1 MTRWKHFPLG
11 LRTIKT
17 GIAVTLAV
25 LLVRLFVTDS
35 LSVFYAAFGALIAME
50 RTFSGSLKQA
60 LSQLIGVVA
69 GTILGSVSL
78 LLFPQATPAWA
89 VGAGVVLLLLLCNVL
104 KLNFVASF
112 SCIIFLS
119 ACLTPTD
126 HVLRDSLFR
135 LRDTAVGIAVAL
147 VINAALVPY
156 NNTSRIRA
164 LLTQL
169 RVQIPQQVERIVIHE
184 HFPDLQPTVELLR
197 RLDRELKLYHNQRF
211 FHRRNDEEAAL
222 RGCRQLAGR
231 MVEELE
237 AICGMDSLGDLS
249 TENAETMRTLGLEI
263 PEAGIAG
270 RKCTRHDTI
279 VMNYHLDKLLAA
291 CGYLTEL
298 MGPDA
303 AE

>member
-11 LRTIKT
+11 LRTLKT

-25 LLVRLFVTDS
+25 LLVRLFVTDE

-69 GTILGSVSL
+69 GTILGLVML

-89 VGAGVVLLLLLCNVL
+89 AGIGVVLLLLLCNVL

-119 ACLTPTD
+119 ASLTPSD
-126 HVLRDSLFR
+126 NILRDSLFR
-135 LRDTAVGIAVAL
+135 LRDTAAGIAVAL
-147 VINAALVPY
+147 VVNAVIVPY
-156 NNTSRIRA
+156 NNKVRIRL

-169 RVQIPQQVERIVIHE
+169 RAQIPQQVESIVISE
-184 HFPDLQPTVELLR
+184 RFPDLRPNVELLR
-197 RLDRELKLYHNQRF
+197 RIDRELQFYHNQRF
-211 FHRRNDEEAAL
+211 FHRRHDEEAAL

-237 AICGMDSLGDLS
+237 AICGMDTLGNLS
-249 TENAETMRTLGLEI
+249 TENAETMRDLGMAL

-279 VMNYHLDKLLAA
+279 VMNYHLEKLLSA
-291 CGYLTEL
+291 CRYLAEL
-298 MGPDA
+298 MEQP
-303 AE
+303 E

>member
-11 LRTIKT
+11 LRTLKT

-25 LLVRLFVTDS
+25 LLVRLFVTDE

-69 GTILGSVSL
+69 GTILGLVML

-89 VGAGVVLLLLLCNVL
+89 AGIGIVLLLLLCNVL

-119 ACLTPTD
+119 ASLTPSD
-126 HVLRDSLFR
+126 NILRDSLFR
-135 LRDTAVGIAVAL
+135 LRDTAAGIAVAL
-147 VINAALVPY
+147 VVNAVIVPY
-156 NNTSRIRA
+156 NNKARIRS

-169 RVQIPQQVERIVIHE
+169 RAQIPQQVESIVISE
-184 HFPDLQPTVELLR
+184 RFPDLRPNVELLR
-197 RLDRELKLYHNQRF
+197 RIDRELQLYHNQRF
-211 FHRRNDEEAAL
+211 FHRRHDGEAAL

-237 AICGMDSLGDLS
+237 AICGMDTLGNLS
-249 TENAETMRTLGLEI
+249 TENAETMRTLGMAL

-279 VMNYHLDKLLAA
+279 VMHYHLEKLLSA
-291 CGYLTEL
+291 CRYLAEL
-298 MGPDA
+298 MEQP
-303 AE
+303 E

>member
-11 LRTIKT
+11 LRTLKT
-17 GIAVTLAV
+17 GIAITLAV

-35 LSVFYAAFGALIAME
+35 LSVFYAAFGSLIAME

-69 GTILGSVSL
+69 GTVLGSVSL
-78 LLFPQATPAWA
+78 LLFPSAAPAWA
-89 VGAGVVLLLLLCNVL
+89 VGLGVVLLLLLCNVL

-119 ACLTPTD
+119 ASLTPSD
-126 HVLRDSLFR
+126 NILRDSLFR
-135 LRDTAVGIAVAL
+135 LRDTAVGISVAL
-147 VINAALVPY
+147 VVNAVIVPY
-156 NNTSRIRA
+156 NNTARIRS

-169 RVQIPQQVERIVIHE
+169 RSQIPQLVESIVVYE
-184 HFPDLQPTVELLR
+184 RFPELQPVIELLR
-197 RLDRELKLYHNQRF
+197 CIDRELKLYHNQRF
-211 FHRRNDEEAAL
+211 FHRRHDEEASL

-237 AICGMDSLGDLS
+237 AICGMDTMGDLS
-249 TENAETMRTLGLEI
+249 TENAETMRTLGMAI

-279 VMNYHLDKLLAA
+279 VMNYHLEKLLAA
-291 CGYLTEL
+291 CRYLTEL
-298 MGPDA
+298 MEPS
-303 AE
+303 E